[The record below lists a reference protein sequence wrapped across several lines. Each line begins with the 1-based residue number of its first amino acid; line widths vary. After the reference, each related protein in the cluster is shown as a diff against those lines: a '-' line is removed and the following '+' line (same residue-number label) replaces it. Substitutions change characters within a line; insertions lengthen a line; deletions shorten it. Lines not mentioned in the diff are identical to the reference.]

1 MRPLHHLML
10 WLLASWRSA
19 CAASPSWRAG
29 CDGPTW
35 PVNRKNWPTS
45 ISARNHDLIDLL
57 SRLTLYGASSLSS
70 FAECRREW
78 VVPSKADSARALL
91 LDCKLGSHINWA
103 TDIPLRVSLPE

>member
-1 MRPLHHLML
+1 M
-10 WLLASWRSA
+10 W
-19 CAASPSWRAG
+19 PS
-29 CDGPTW
+29 
-35 PVNRKNWPTS
+35 NRKNWPTL

-91 LDCKLGSHINWA
+91 LDREVGTHINPA